1 MTKIMEE
8 KRIME
13 QQKLENEQ
21 NQTAAIKTE
30 LVKRRSTFRSMP
42 SLESVLGPA
51 EAAELRAYK
60 EPETSSAAPT
70 TPSQAKKY
78 SKWPSLGEI
87 QELKRKL
94 QVHTA
99 IPLRVRKID
108 FSITRHFVR

>member
-60 EPETSSAAPT
+60 EPEDSSAAST
-70 TPSQAKKY
+70 ASSQPDKKY
-78 SKWPSLGEI
+78 SKWPSLREI
-87 QELKRKL
+87 QELKRL
-94 QVHTA
+94 QVQSA
-99 IPLRVRKID
+99 Y
-108 FSITRHFVR
+108 S